1 MWVRRVPTDLQA
13 FLRVLDHAILGV
25 ATHVVI
31 DAAAVDVNLAAV
43 GHQVHLTT
51 ALSIKQHSHVTSGVR
66 HPLTQK
72 HSMSNCAI
80 RYC

>member
-1 MWVRRVPTDLQA
+1 MSNNALVQIIWCKTNRYVMWVRRVPTDLQA

-43 GHQVHLTT
+43 
-51 ALSIKQHSHVTSGVR
+51 
-66 HPLTQK
+66 
-72 HSMSNCAI
+72 
-80 RYC
+80 